1 MKTYESYV
9 NKFIGIEKLTEDK
22 FSSLFNDNCQGFNFD
37 DKAIYRGIDLPGEYY
52 LVNPSKRTRKSR
64 STQNYYTLIMS
75 NSDDW
80 KDIPPRNKSI
90 ICSFDKKFAN
100 AYGNDNVF
108 RVIPFNN
115 SIWGASKVW
124 IKEFNKLFNLMN
136 FNNELDYFSNVI
148 KISFDDDN
156 YDILMQ
162 QLNNMSDKFLNYNFD
177 SEVIDVNSLSI
188 IKNLMIKDNLTLDKA
203 ILKILKPNDNIISGT
218 YNEIIETQGVE
229 LWTSSICLLKKIN
242 I

>member
-9 NKFIGIEKLTEDK
+9 NKFIGIEKLTK
-22 FSSLFNDNCQGFNFD
+22 KIFSSLLNNCQDFNFD

-52 LVNPSKRTRKSR
+52 LVDPSKWTRKSR
-64 STQNYYTLIMS
+64 NTQNYYTLIMS

-80 KDIPPRNKSI
+80 KNIPPRNKSI
-90 ICSFDKKFAN
+90 ICSFDKN
-100 AYGNDNVF
+100 ITRNYGYGNVF

-124 IKEFNKLFNLMN
+124 IKEFNNLFNLMD
-136 FNNELDYFSNVI
+136 FNNQIDYFSNI
-148 KISFDDDN
+148 INMKLDENNFDN
-156 YDILMQ
+156 LMKQ
-162 QLNNMSDKFLNYNFD
+162 FNTISDKFLNYDFD
-177 SEVIDVNSLSI
+177 TEVIDVNSLI
-188 IKNLMIKDNLTLDKA
+188 NIKYLMIKDNLTLDKA

-218 YNEIIETQGVE
+218 YTEIIETPGFE

>member
-1 MKTYESYV
+1 MKTYESYT

-22 FSSLFNDNCQGFNFD
+22 FSSLLNDNCQSFNFD
-37 DKAIYRGIDLPGEYY
+37 DKAIYRGIDLPGNYY
-52 LVNPSKRTRKSR
+52 LVDPSKRTRKSR

-80 KDIPPRNKSI
+80 IDIPPRNKSI
-90 ICSFDKKFAN
+90 ICSFDKRITLG
-100 AYGNDNVF
+100 YGNGNVF

-124 IKEFNKLFNLMN
+124 IKVFNKLFNLMN

-156 YDILMQ
+156 YNILMR
-162 QLNNMSDKFLNYNFD
+162 QLNDISDKFLNYDFD